1 MTNMVKADLYRSIK
15 HIAVYVAV
23 GLMLLMIGVS
33 IYLISPGNVGI
44 SAGVTSGDALI
55 EGTELTMEDFANMSI
70 GDLREIMKSREGY
83 KLDKDIQS
91 SNVNLYYIFIFIAAV
106 VIAVDFTGGCVKN
119 TLTSAISRKKYFIS
133 KILTVTLM
141 CLVLY
146 FAHTYIM
153 YFANVIFNGNNLSS
167 GLWEVTKISLI
178 QLPAVFMII
187 MIPTGIAFMV
197 KKTAIYN
204 LVTIPLLM
212 VLQLLFGYGSTL
224 FHIPK
229 KVITYTPD
237 AVFRMLANNPDKD
250 YLVIS
255 YLVCAA
261 VCALFLVAGY
271 LTFRKSEIK

>member
-23 GLMLLMIGVS
+23 GLMLLMLGVG
-33 IYLISPGNVGI
+33 IYMISPGNVGI

-70 GDLREIMKSREGY
+70 SDLREIMKSQEGY
-83 KLDKDIQS
+83 KLDKDIQAH
-91 SNVNLYYIFIFIAAV
+91 NINLYYIFIFIAAV

-133 KILTVTLM
+133 KVLTVTLM

-212 VLQLLFGYGSTL
+212 VLQLLFVYGSTL
-224 FHIPK
+224 FHIPEK
-229 KVITYTPD
+229 AMNYTPD
-237 AVFRMLANNPDKD
+237 AVFMMLANQPDKQ

>member
-23 GLMLLMIGVS
+23 GLMLLMLGVG
-33 IYLISPGNVGI
+33 IYMISPGNVGI

-178 QLPAVFMII
+178 QLPAILMII

-229 KVITYTPD
+229 KVMDYTPD
-237 AVFRMLANNPDKD
+237 AVFGMLANNPDKD

-261 VCALFLVAGY
+261 VCALFLAAGY